1 MKKTKKQN
9 AKTLRLNKT
18 PIAILTQVQAQSI
31 AGGAARM
38 QCANNLKQL
47 SLA

>member
-9 AKTLRLNKT
+9 GKTLRLNKV
-18 PIAILTQVQAQSI
+18 PVISLTTVQAQNI